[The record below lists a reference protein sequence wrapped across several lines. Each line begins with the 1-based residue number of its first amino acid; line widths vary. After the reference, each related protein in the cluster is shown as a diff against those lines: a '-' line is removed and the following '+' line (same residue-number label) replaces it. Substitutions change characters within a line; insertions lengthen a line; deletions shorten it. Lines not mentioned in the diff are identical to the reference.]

1 LTAWNKEQIAMT
13 RDTRLNARC
22 TAAEKELLVQV
33 AQAMQRTASD
43 TLRVL
48 VYEKARALDIP
59 NPDAVTPQFPP
70 LIPKADYERNN
81 LPESAK

>member
-1 LTAWNKEQIAMT
+1 MT

-22 TAAEKELLVQV
+22 TAAEKEMLVQV

-48 VYEKARALDIP
+48 VYEKARELEVLLHR
-59 NPDAVTPQFPP
+59 PDTVPSPP
-70 LIPKADYERNN
+70 IAQTAGRGHADVHDPRE
-81 LPESAK
+81 